1 MKKVMDKL
9 SPLMMLLITLL
20 FGCEKE
26 AVLTVENAKSYSISS
41 SYTGNDYSLQILYPK
56 NYDSSLEYQTIYL
69 LDGNWYFNEL
79 AEIVQTKYANEIV
92 LVGIAY
98 KNSNKRNTDFTY
110 PSNDYLSNSGGGKKY
125 MQFISNELIPYIEND
140 LSIKS
145 SETTLAGH
153 SLGGFFALY
162 QLFQQDYPSPFDN
175 VIAAS
180 PSLFWSEAFLLN
192 LESEYHTNHDSL
204 NIVLYN
210 TMGDLETLAM
220 NALFD
225 VFNKKVESRNYIGL
239 SFYHKRFRNTS
250 HNNSPIKS
258 FDQGISFILN

>member
-9 SPLMMLLITLL
+9 SLLIIPFITLL
-20 FGCEKE
+20 FGCEKKD
-26 AVLTVENAKSYSISS
+26 VLTVEDVKSYSITS
-41 SYTGNDYSLQILYPK
+41 SYTGNEYSLQILYPK
-56 NYDSSLEYQTIYL
+56 NYDASLEYQTIYL

-79 AEIVQTKYANEIV
+79 AEIVQTKYAAEV
-92 LVGIAY
+92 LLIGVAY
-98 KNSNKRNTDFTY
+98 ANSNRRNTDFTY
-110 PSNDYLSNSGGGKKY
+110 PSNDYLLNSGGGKKY
-125 MQFISNELIPYIEND
+125 LQFIAKELIPFIEND

-180 PSLFWSEAFLLN
+180 PSLFWSEAYLLK
-192 LESEYHTNHDSL
+192 LESEYHAHHDSL
-204 NIVLYN
+204 NIVLFN
-210 TMGDLETLAM
+210 TMGDLEALAM
-220 NALFD
+220 NTLFD
-225 VFNKKVESRNYIGL
+225 AFNKKVESRNYIGL
-239 SFYHKRFRNTS
+239 SFYHKRFKNTT
-250 HNNSPIKS
+250 HNNNPIKS